1 MLIGDLTPKVEKR
14 SWWKSN
20 AVPPL

>member
-14 SWWKSN
+14 SWWKPI